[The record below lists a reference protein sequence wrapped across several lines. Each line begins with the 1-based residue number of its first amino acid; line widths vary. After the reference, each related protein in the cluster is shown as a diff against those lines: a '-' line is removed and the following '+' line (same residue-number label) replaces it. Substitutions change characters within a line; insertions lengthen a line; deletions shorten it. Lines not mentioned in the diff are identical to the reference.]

1 MVFSHG
7 NSKVTNTTIFKDL
20 SLPYKFLRFMDIEM
34 HTQIRPKL
42 PTHKESSRSRQECR
56 LASLHLSTSLVSL
69 NKIYYCI
76 HKILFAKLVLKF
88 IRT

>member
-1 MVFSHG
+1 MFSHG
-7 NSKVTNTTIFKDL
+7 NSKVTNTTTFKDL
-20 SLPYKFLRFMDIEM
+20 SLLYKLLGFMDIEM
-34 HTQIRPKL
+34 HTQIRPWL
-42 PTHKESSRSRQECR
+42 LTHKESSRSRRECR
-56 LASLHLSTSLVSL
+56 LPSLHLSTIFLSL